1 MSYLTLVD
9 EEGIVH
15 VMWCGL
21 IDAAQIEIWQ
31 CTTTL
36 RWCACQDHVMGL
48 VTFVERTP
56 TCLLCIGHFHEH
68 ATSRYGRS

>member
-1 MSYLTLVD
+1 MNYLTLVD

-21 IDAAQIEIWQ
+21 ISDENMAIWMA
-31 CTTTL
+31 TATF
-36 RWCACQDHVMGL
+36 RWCACEEHVMGTIL
-48 VTFVERTP
+48 RSERYP